1 MSLLHHL
8 QRGSS
13 RTPLLEWSSYH
24 PVLILCLEIYGQLSI
39 PKHQFPTNFSSLV
52 ATCKDRIKYDPI
64 STAPTRMSRCE
75 KYPQYTPQPVPLRLG
90 VLLLSSFNAKMRSL
104 ILMWGPC
111 HLCLP
116 SSTPLSISATII
128 SGHQHFHKRQ
138 QPSILTFKTA
148 TLANYVIKPT
158 PIQTQNNCVMIHK

>member
-1 MSLLHHL
+1 MVSYLY
-8 QRGSS
+8 RSISS
-13 RTPLLEWSSYH
+13 P
-24 PVLILCLEIYGQLSI
+24 PI
-39 PKHQFPTNFSSLV
+39 LV
-52 ATCKDRIKYDPI
+52 AMVATYKERIKYDPI

-75 KYPQYTPQPVPLRLG
+75 KYPYIRPTATQYTPQPVPLRLG
-90 VLLLSSFNAKMRSL
+90 VLLLSSFNAMMRSL

-111 HLCLP
+111 HPCLP

-148 TLANYVIKPT
+148 TMANYVIKPT
-158 PIQTQNNCVMIHK
+158 SIQTQDNCEMIHK